1 MKKAF
6 SVALASALLSST
18 FIAPSQA
25 AEQWVMTV
33 DNVSLG
39 MKGVSAHVEKIGDKD
54 RVWRSFGPQ
63 GTIASDCNDAG
74 ICTDV
79 TLTGSYGNDFT
90 VLTLKDG
97 TKRGYFITIDGD
109 YRQVF
114 SAPCNDSGC
123 TSLGSRTA
131 TSSDMKIPRD
141 QKAWGV
147 PDPVLLPDGRVRI
160 YIVEM
165 PVMGHCREKI
175 ATYISTDGISFT
187 KEPGWRLE
195 NGYVDTEILRAKDG
209 DWVMILADINCTF
222 SGRQELFVSTSKD
235 GLTWAA
241 PQMLTGA
248 GLGGLDP
255 TGYESSPGVFRVYFT
270 QESKMGAGDFTL
282 KRGTL
287 KLTTVADTKTS
298 EPAKKTIICVK
309 GKKSKEVSGINP
321 KCPKGYKKK

>member
-1 MKKAF
+1 
-6 SVALASALLSST
+6 
-18 FIAPSQA
+18 
-25 AEQWVMTV
+25 
-33 DNVSLG
+33 
-39 MKGVSAHVEKIGDKD
+39 
-54 RVWRSFGPQ
+54 
-63 GTIASDCNDAG
+63 
-74 ICTDV
+74 
-79 TLTGSYGNDFT
+79 
-90 VLTLKDG
+90 
-97 TKRGYFITIDGD
+97 
-109 YRQVF
+109 
-114 SAPCNDSGC
+114 
-123 TSLGSRTA
+123 
-131 TSSDMKIPRD
+131 
-141 QKAWGV
+141 
-147 PDPVLLPDGRVRI
+147 
-160 YIVEM
+160 M